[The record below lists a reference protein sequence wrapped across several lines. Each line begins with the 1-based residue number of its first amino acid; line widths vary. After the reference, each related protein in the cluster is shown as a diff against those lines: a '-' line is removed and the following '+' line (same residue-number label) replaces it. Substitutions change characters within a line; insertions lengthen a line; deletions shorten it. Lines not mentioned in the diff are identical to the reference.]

1 MRLLFTHLSVRRV
14 LGSLARRCPEKLAE
28 HVSDGPR
35 RTLPTRSTFRGW
47 SLHPSRNTIEGNV
60 MEGEHMGKIAL
71 SQHLSLDGVMQSPG
85 FTDVPFKYR
94 GWIMDFDRGLEGER
108 FQLEQAQNAEAL
120 LLGQVTYEAMHALW
134 PTAEGEFAD
143 RLNELPKYVVSSTL
157 TDLPWNATVLGN
169 AWREVVTRLRQE
181 LAVTDRDGAGRR
193 AAPHGLPSGARCG
206 RSPVRRD
213 AGQDPDAPG
222 RIASVRGKRGEHDL
236 CACHGGRV
244 MGTLGG
250 LYSPEC
256 VEGARLL

>member
-1 MRLLFTHLSVRRV
+1 
-14 LGSLARRCPEKLAE
+14 
-28 HVSDGPR
+28 
-35 RTLPTRSTFRGW
+35 
-47 SLHPSRNTIEGNV
+47 

-120 LLGQVTYEAMHALW
+120 LLGRVTYEAMHALW

-169 AWREVVTRLRQE
+169 AWREVVARLRHE
-181 LAVTDRDGAGRR
+181 LDGDIVVYGSRRLSQSLIEMGLVDELRLMVYPVVLGAGDRLFGETQDKIPMR
-193 AAPHGLPSGARCG
+193 LVESRLFGAGVVNMIYAPAMADG
-206 RSPVRRD
+206 
-213 AGQDPDAPG
+213 
-222 RIASVRGKRGEHDL
+222 
-236 CACHGGRV
+236 
-244 MGTLGG
+244 
-250 LYSPEC
+250 
-256 VEGARLL
+256 